1 MASISSV
8 GIGSGLDLSGLIEN
22 LVNAERAPV
31 QNTLD
36 RQQNRFTTE
45 LSGVGIFRGA
55 ISSFQ
60 SSLSGLSDPDSY
72 STRSSSNTN
81 SSALSASITNDAAV
95 GSYNIDITNL
105 AEKHSLASTSFASTD
120 DIVGE
125 GTLQIRFGTITGP
138 GFTSFA
144 PDANS
149 TSQSIVIDST
159 NNTLSGLR
167 DTINEGD
174 FGVNA
179 SIINDGS
186 GYRLTFESK
195 VTGES
200 SAMEISVTDT
210 GDGIHDDNQGLSRLA
225 FNTTTTQMTQTRA
238 AEDAALIVNG
248 IPVTSSSNTLSN
260 MVDGV
265 TLSLLEETAGT
276 PLTLNISENTSEI
289 SNSIKSVVE
298 AYNTMIGS
306 LNDLNQAGPE
316 GTEAGILVG
325 DTVLRSFITNVR
337 SQMTGTVDG
346 LTGSI
351 TALSTIGIKT
361 QLDGTLKIDDAEF
374 SSAINENPAGAFALF
389 APIGQINDSGI
400 ALTDYTDNTVSGSY
414 ADNITQLA
422 TQSQLDGGT
431 GLSLPITIDADND
444 NLTFKVDGL
453 STGTLSLTHGSYTT
467 GADLAIELQLQINS
481 ASAIKDSDS
490 SVSVSYDTTNN
501 GFVIT
506 SNKYGS
512 DSLVEVT
519 SVDTNTTTELGFS
532 VLSAGAGLDVAGT
545 IGGNAASGD
554 GQSLTSIGGGSNG
567 LSIDVT
573 GGAIGA
579 RDNIQF
585 TRGLV
590 ENLNSLLSSYLDN
603 DGILSAKEDGI
614 NGSLDQIA
622 VDRENLERRIE
633 ALETRLLSQF
643 TALDILVS
651 QFQSTSDYLTGQLA
665 ALPGSGQLLNDN

>member
-1 MASISSV
+1 
-8 GIGSGLDLSGLIEN
+8 
-22 LVNAERAPV
+22 
-31 QNTLD
+31 
-36 RQQNRFTTE
+36 
-45 LSGVGIFRGA
+45 
-55 ISSFQ
+55 
-60 SSLSGLSDPDSY
+60 
-72 STRSSSNTN
+72 
-81 SSALSASITNDAAV
+81 
-95 GSYNIDITNL
+95 
-105 AEKHSLASTSFASTD
+105 
-120 DIVGE
+120 
-125 GTLQIRFGTITGP
+125 
-138 GFTSFA
+138 
-144 PDANS
+144 
-149 TSQSIVIDST
+149 
-159 NNTLSGLR
+159 
-167 DTINEGD
+167 
-174 FGVNA
+174 
-179 SIINDGS
+179 
-186 GYRLTFESK
+186 
-195 VTGES
+195 
-200 SAMEISVTDT
+200 
-210 GDGIHDDNQGLSRLA
+210 
-225 FNTTTTQMTQTRA
+225 
-238 AEDAALIVNG
+238 
-248 IPVTSSSNTLSN
+248 
-260 MVDGV
+260 
-265 TLSLLEETAGT
+265 
-276 PLTLNISENTSEI
+276 
-289 SNSIKSVVE
+289 
-298 AYNTMIGS
+298 
-306 LNDLNQAGPE
+306 
-316 GTEAGILVG
+316 
-325 DTVLRSFITNVR
+325 
-337 SQMTGTVDG
+337 
-346 LTGSI
+346 
-351 TALSTIGIKT
+351 
-361 QLDGTLKIDDAEF
+361 LKIDDAEF

-414 ADNITQLA
+414 AVNITQLA

>member
-1 MASISSV
+1 
-8 GIGSGLDLSGLIEN
+8 
-22 LVNAERAPV
+22 
-31 QNTLD
+31 
-36 RQQNRFTTE
+36 
-45 LSGVGIFRGA
+45 
-55 ISSFQ
+55 
-60 SSLSGLSDPDSY
+60 
-72 STRSSSNTN
+72 
-81 SSALSASITNDAAV
+81 
-95 GSYNIDITNL
+95 
-105 AEKHSLASTSFASTD
+105 
-120 DIVGE
+120 
-125 GTLQIRFGTITGP
+125 
-138 GFTSFA
+138 
-144 PDANS
+144 
-149 TSQSIVIDST
+149 
-159 NNTLSGLR
+159 
-167 DTINEGD
+167 
-174 FGVNA
+174 
-179 SIINDGS
+179 
-186 GYRLTFESK
+186 
-195 VTGES
+195 
-200 SAMEISVTDT
+200 
-210 GDGIHDDNQGLSRLA
+210 
-225 FNTTTTQMTQTRA
+225 
-238 AEDAALIVNG
+238 
-248 IPVTSSSNTLSN
+248 
-260 MVDGV
+260 
-265 TLSLLEETAGT
+265 
-276 PLTLNISENTSEI
+276 
-289 SNSIKSVVE
+289 
-298 AYNTMIGS
+298 
-306 LNDLNQAGPE
+306 
-316 GTEAGILVG
+316 
-325 DTVLRSFITNVR
+325 
-337 SQMTGTVDG
+337 
-346 LTGSI
+346 
-351 TALSTIGIKT
+351 
-361 QLDGTLKIDDAEF
+361 
-374 SSAINENPAGAFALF
+374 
-389 APIGQINDSGI
+389 
-400 ALTDYTDNTVSGSY
+400 
-414 ADNITQLA
+414 
-422 TQSQLDGGT
+422 
-431 GLSLPITIDADND
+431 
-444 NLTFKVDGL
+444 
-453 STGTLSLTHGSYTT
+453 LSLTHGSYTT